1 MHLMRNSTDKHILLS
16 LFISFLK
23 IGAFTFGGGYAM
35 LSLLESEF
43 VDRKKWIDRNEFL
56 DMVAV
61 AESTP
66 GPVAVNSATYIGY
79 REAGVAG
86 AAISTFAVALPSFV
100 IIWVISLFFEKFLAL
115 EWVGRAFKGI
125 EVCVVYLIFTAGLRM
140 LKESEKNPLS
150 VLIFI
155 SVLVLSVLFSV
166 LSISFSSVFFIL
178 LSGMLYL
185 VVSSLGNRKEKEGR

>member
-1 MHLMRNSTDKHILLS
+1 MKKRTDKHILLS
-16 LFISFLK
+16 LFLSFLK

-35 LSLLESEF
+35 VSLLENEF

-66 GPVAVNSATYIGY
+66 GPVAINSATYIGY
-79 REAGVAG
+79 REGGVAG
-86 AAISTFAVALPSFV
+86 AAVSTFAVALPSFV
-100 IIWVISLFFEKFLAL
+100 IIRVISLFFEKFLAL

-140 LKESEKNPLS
+140 LDENGKDPLS

-185 VVSSLGNRKEKEGR
+185 VVSSLVNRKGKEDR